1 MVFQKNIC
9 SLLCAK
15 QQGFSVNVLIK
26 EIAFSKAEEL
36 LINKSIE
43 SEECQLKVSFNWVL
57 IFRALCSRRSY
68 SHISKISKAFQEK
81 KTRYGKHF
89 YVHPFECH
97 Y

>member
-1 MVFQKNIC
+1 MVFSKNNIL

-43 SEECQLKVSFNWVL
+43 SEECQLKVSFN
-57 IFRALCSRRSY
+57 F
-68 SHISKISKAFQEK
+68 
-81 KTRYGKHF
+81 
-89 YVHPFECH
+89 
-97 Y
+97 